1 MKKNFLSII
10 ISSIV
15 VTFSLVAQGE
25 TVRVL
30 STNDMHAAIEKMPT
44 LSAIVD
50 SLRAIDPGLLV
61 LSAGDN
67 RTGNPYNDLY
77 SPVSYPMVA
86 MMNFIGFDASALGN
100 HEYDSKVE
108 GLAAMTAL
116 SNFRY
121 LAANISCPPESGIKV
136 RPYQVFDVNG
146 VKVGV
151 LGITQV
157 GDMDKPDTHPDN
169 VKGLSFQE
177 PDEVI
182 PQYKWLTEQ
191 CDVNV
196 LLTHV
201 GYEEDIELAKEFP
214 YYDLIVSGHTH
225 TQLEG
230 GEVHNGVLITQ
241 NGYQLP
247 RVTLTTIKVENGKVV
262 SKKAENIYL
271 DRFASRNEV
280 ADALLK
286 HFKSSPEMERV
297 VGTMASPITT
307 YDALGVM
314 MCDAWREELGCD
326 IAIENYG
333 GVRYDKFPV
342 GPITVKD
349 ILNLDPFMN
358 NAVVMSLTGKELSD
372 MLVTCYKR
380 DRNRFPITSGCT
392 AVVTYTDASKQQIK
406 KLELYGSDGKKLDM
420 KKKYRVMANN
430 YVASIADSPRQDQ
443 GESGTATTASIII
456 GWLEKVG
463 TVDYSGRKSFT
474 EKW

>member
-1 MKKNFLSII
+1 MKKIILSFFAF
-10 ISSIV
+10 V
-15 VTFSLVAQGE
+15 LFSLMNVSYGE
-25 TVRVL
+25 TVRIL

-44 LSAIVD
+44 LAAIVD

-61 LSAGDN
+61 ISAGDN

-77 SPVSYPMVA
+77 NPESYPMISL
-86 MMNFIGFDASALGN
+86 MNLIGFDASALGN

-108 GLAAMTAL
+108 GLAKMTAL

-121 LAANISCPPESGIKV
+121 LAANITCPEETGIRV
-136 RPYQVFDVNG
+136 IPYQVFDVKG

-157 GDMDKPDTHPDN
+157 GTLGIPDTHPDN
-169 VKGLSFQE
+169 VKGLSFQQPE
-177 PDEVI
+177 EVI

-201 GYEEDIELAKEFP
+201 GYEVDLELAKKYP
-214 YYDLIVSGHTH
+214 YYDMIISSHTH

-230 GEVHNGVLITQ
+230 GELHNGVLITQ

-247 RVTLTTIKVENGKVV
+247 RVALTTIEVEGGKVV
-262 SKKAENIYL
+262 SKKTENIFL
-271 DRFASRNEV
+271 KGFSGTN
-280 ADALLK
+280 DAANALVK
-286 HFKSSPEMERV
+286 HFKNSPEMERE
-297 VGTMASPITT
+297 VGKFATDITT

-314 MCDAWREELGCD
+314 MCDAWKSELDCD

-333 GVRYDKFPV
+333 GVRYDKFPA

-349 ILNLDPFMN
+349 ILNLDPFLN
-358 NAVVMSLTGKELSD
+358 TTVVMNLTGKELSD
-372 MLVTCYKR
+372 FLIAAFKA

-392 AVVTYTDASKQQIK
+392 AVVTYNDASKAEIK
-406 KLELYGSDGKKLDM
+406 KLELFDTNGKKLDM
-420 KKKYRVMANN
+420 KKKYRVVTNN
-430 YVASIADSPRQDQ
+430 YLASVADSPRQDQ
-443 GESGTATTASIII
+443 GERGTVTTSDYIIN
-456 GWLEKVG
+456 WLKKHD
-463 TVDYSGRKSFT
+463 TVDYQGRTSFT